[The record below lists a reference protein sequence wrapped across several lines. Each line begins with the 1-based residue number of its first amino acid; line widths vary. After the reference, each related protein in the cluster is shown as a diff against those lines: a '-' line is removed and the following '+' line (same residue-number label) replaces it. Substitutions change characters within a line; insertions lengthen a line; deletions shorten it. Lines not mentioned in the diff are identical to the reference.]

1 MKKDDRSCKLKKTL
15 SAIDLFCGAGGLSL
29 GFEEAGFNILLGLDS
44 WSDAV
49 ATYVYNFPNAAG
61 IVGDITKIDPI
72 DLLKKQGIERNEV
85 DVIIGGPPCQG
96 FSLSGNR
103 VLTDPRNSLYKHFV
117 RFVSQIRPKAFVME
131 NVPGLLSLFDGKVEK
146 SVISDFQNLGYIVID
161 KVLFAENYGVPQK
174 RRRVFFVGIRKD
186 IYKGT
191 FYYPK
196 PQYGENLKPFI
207 SCKEAISDLDFVEDG
222 YSLEDEANYVNPP
235 LSEYQKIMRIGSKQL
250 YNHSSTLH
258 TKKTQSII
266 SLVPD
271 GGNYKDLP
279 AELQG
284 TRKVH
289 IAWTRMNSK
298 EPCFTIDCGHNHQF
312 HYSRNRV
319 PTVRE
324 SARIQSFPDK
334 FVFLGKR
341 TSQYRQVGNA
351 VPPLLAKALAQ
362 ALIKYLKNG
371 E

>member
-1 MKKDDRSCKLKKTL
+1 MEKNISVGSAKKL

-29 GFEEAGFNILLGLDS
+29 GFKEAGFNILLGLDS
-44 WSDAV
+44 WSDAIL
-49 ATYVYNFPNAAG
+49 TYRHNFPETHG
-61 IVGDITKIDPI
+61 IIGDITQIDPS
-72 DLLKKQGIERNEV
+72 DLLKKNGIQKDQV

-117 RFVSQIRPKAFVME
+117 RFVSAIKPKAFVME
-131 NVPGLLSLFDGKVEK
+131 NVPGLLSLFKGKVEK
-146 SVISDFQNLGYIVID
+146 SVIGDFQKLGYIVQD
-161 KVLFAENYGVPQK
+161 KVLFSENYGVPQK

-186 IYKGT
+186 CYKGH
-191 FYYPK
+191 FNYPL
-196 PQYGENLKPFI
+196 PICGDNLKPFV
-207 SCKEAISDLDFVEDG
+207 SSKDAISDLDFVEDG
-222 YSLEDEANYVNPP
+222 KSLEETTNYILPP
-235 LSEYQKIMRIGSKQL
+235 LSDYQKLMREGSKKL
-250 YNHSSTLH
+250 YNHSSTIH

-279 AELQG
+279 SELQG

-289 IAWTRMNSK
+289 IAWTRMNSQ
-298 EPCFTIDCGHNHQF
+298 EPCFTIDCGHNHEF

-324 SARIQSFPDK
+324 SARIQSFPDT

-351 VPPLLAKALAQ
+351 VPPLMAKSLANS
-362 ALIKYLKNG
+362 LIKYLKGG